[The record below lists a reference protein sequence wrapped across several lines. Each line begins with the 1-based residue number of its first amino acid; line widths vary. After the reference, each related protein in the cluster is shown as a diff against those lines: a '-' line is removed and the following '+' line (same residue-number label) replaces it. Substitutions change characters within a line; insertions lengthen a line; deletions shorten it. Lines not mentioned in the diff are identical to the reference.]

1 MKLVKI
7 FGLSALVALAVMAV
21 MGASTAS
28 AARLCLNNSNP
39 CSEPKELVQFLS
51 AKGEGKFVSGFVS
64 VECHVLAHLEVS
76 AHGGTLWLP
85 VKLFSL
91 VFTNCS
97 GCSSVS
103 ASVKNAEVMVTS
115 AGNGVLKG
123 SGEAKFSGCPF
134 GVSCEYKG
142 EGTESL
148 LDGSSSN
155 ALALVVNQKLPK
167 SGGGALCSSEGTWN
181 ATFHGVSAED
191 KMTFLEEK

>member
-1 MKLVKI
+1 MKLVKM
-7 FGLSALVALAVMAV
+7 FGLTALVALAVMAV
-21 MGASTAS
+21 MGVSSAS

-97 GCSSVS
+97 GCTGVT
-103 ASVKNAEVMVTS
+103 ASITNAEVMTTGG
-115 AGNGVLKG
+115 GNGVLKG
-123 SGEAKFSGCPF
+123 NGTAKFTGCPF
-134 GVSCEYKG
+134 GVSCEYAG
-142 EGTESL
+142 EGTESV
-148 LDGSSSN
+148 LDGSSTN
-155 ALALVVNQKLPK
+155 ALALVINQKLPK
-167 SGGGALCSSEGTWN
+167 VGGSGLCSGEGTWN

-191 KMTFLEEK
+191 KMTFLEES